1 MEALKIVQ
9 VFVESPLICDIHVA
23 QDSQYKDLNSLKGKR
38 VAIS

>member
-9 VFVESPLICDIHVA
+9 VFVESPLICGIHVA